1 MEKIIIVSN
10 RLPVTITNKDN
21 NLAITS
27 SAGGLAT
34 GLNSLFEENENT
46 LWVGW
51 PGFYSNDSV
60 KGVDQALSNLW
71 KKNMAPVNLTKSQVK
86 AFYEGFSNSTLWP
99 LFHYFPRYT
108 VFIEKQWQI
117 YKEVNALFC
126 TEILKHAEEDTII
139 WIHDYHLLLLPEM
152 IRERLPNAKIGY
164 FNHIP
169 FPSFEI
175 FRILPTR
182 QEILRGMMGADLIGF
197 HTYDDVKHFLTS
209 ANRILGLD
217 NKMGELRHEDR
228 IVHAD
233 AFPMG
238 INYNQIR
245 DSGTSA
251 PSQIALE
258 EYCLQCENVKVIL
271 SIDRLD
277 YSKGIPE
284 RLKSFDLF
292 LQLNP
297 DWKGKVTLM
306 MIVAPSRE
314 KVAMYKKLKTEID
327 ELVGQINAR
336 HRTMSW
342 SPVMY
347 FYRSFPFNTLPALY
361 KIADVALITPL
372 RDGMNLVCKEYVAS
386 RSDQTG
392 VLILSEMAGAAKEL
406 HEASIINPYDLSQ
419 TAEAIKVALNM
430 PVEEQKRK
438 MREMQKSLQKYDVKN
453 WIQLYL
459 GKLKEV
465 NEKQEKLSLK
475 VFTPKVFKQLMKEY
489 AEAGRRKLFLDYD
502 GTLVPLTSKPEYA
515 SPDDALLNLLKKLSS
530 DQKNKIVIISGRDK
544 TSLDTWF
551 GELPQIDLL
560 AEHGFW
566 RKKEGGNWT
575 STSFSSD
582 EWKIKVLPMLEVFVN
597 RTPGAFIEEKSN
609 SLAWHYRNADP
620 DLGEGR
626 SRELIDLL
634 QYLTTNLQLNVLEGK
649 KVVEV
654 KNSDV
659 NKGTAILEWI
669 KEEDDFILA
678 AGDDWTDEDM
688 FRIMPERAFSIKIG
702 FFPSFAKYNLLSKKG
717 DPSQKMR
724 SLLKSLSE
732 IHINENQLS

>member
-1 MEKIIIVSN
+1 MEQIIIVSN
-10 RLPVTITNKDN
+10 RLPVTITSKNQE
-21 NLAITS
+21 LTVVP

-34 GLNSLFEENENT
+34 GLNSIFEDNNNA
-46 LWVGW
+46 LWIGW
-51 PGFYSNDSV
+51 PGFYSNVKV
-60 KGVDQALSNLW
+60 KGWDQALESLRIH
-71 KKNMAPVNLTKSQVK
+71 KMAPVMLTKLQVK

-108 VFIEKQWQI
+108 VFIEKQWEI

-126 TEILKHAEEDTII
+126 AEILKHANEDTIL
-139 WIHDYHLLLLPEM
+139 WIHDYHLLLLPGM
-152 IRERLPNAKIGY
+152 IREKLPNAKIGY

-169 FPSFEI
+169 FPAFEI

-182 QEILRGMMGADLIGF
+182 QEILKGMMGADLIGF

-228 IVHAD
+228 IVYTD

-245 DSGTSA
+245 NSGESVPT
-251 PSQIALE
+251 QIALE
-258 EYCLQCENVKVIL
+258 EYCMQCDNVKVIL

-284 RLKSFDLF
+284 RLKAFDLF
-292 LQLNP
+292 LQRNP
-297 DWKGKVTLM
+297 AWKGKVTLM

-336 HRTMSW
+336 HRTMAW
-342 SPVMY
+342 SPIMY
-347 FYRSFPFNTLPALY
+347 FYRSFPFDTLPALY
-361 KIADVALITPL
+361 KIADIALITPL

-386 RSDQTG
+386 RTDQTG
-392 VLILSEMAGAAKEL
+392 VLILSEMAGASKEL
-406 HEASIINPYDLSQ
+406 HEACIINPYDLSQ
-419 TAEAIKVALNM
+419 TSEAIKEALNM
-430 PVEEQKRK
+430 PLEEQKRR
-438 MREMQKSLQKYDVKN
+438 MREMQKNLQKYDVKN
-453 WIQLYL
+453 WI
-459 GKLKEV
+459 KLFMEKLQEVHKKQKE
-465 NEKQEKLSLK
+465 LSLK
-475 VFTPKVFKQLMKEY
+475 EFTPKIFKDLIKDY
-489 AEAGRRKLFLDYD
+489 GDAESRKLFLDYD
-502 GTLVPLTSKPEYA
+502 GTLVPLKSKPEYA
-515 SPDDALLNLLKKLSS
+515 HPDNQLLNLLKTISS
-530 DQKNKIVIISGRDK
+530 DPKNKVVIISGRDK
-544 TSLDTWF
+544 DSLGSWF
-551 GELPQIDLL
+551 KDLPGIDLI

-566 RKKEGGNWT
+566 RKKDGCEWV
-575 STSFSSD
+575 STAYASD
-582 EWKIKVLPMLEVFVN
+582 EWKIKLMQILEVFIN
-597 RTPGAFIEEKSN
+597 RTPGTFIEEKSN
-609 SLAWHYRNADP
+609 SLAWHYRNADLN
-620 DLGEGR
+620 LGEGR

-669 KEEDDFILA
+669 NEEDDFILA

-688 FRIMPERAFSIKIG
+688 FRIMPERAFTIKIG
-702 FFPSFAKYNLLSKKG
+702 FSPSFAKYNLLAEKG
-717 DPSQKMR
+717 DPSHKMR
-724 SLLKSLSE
+724 NLLKALSE
-732 IHINENQLS
+732 VHVKENQLG